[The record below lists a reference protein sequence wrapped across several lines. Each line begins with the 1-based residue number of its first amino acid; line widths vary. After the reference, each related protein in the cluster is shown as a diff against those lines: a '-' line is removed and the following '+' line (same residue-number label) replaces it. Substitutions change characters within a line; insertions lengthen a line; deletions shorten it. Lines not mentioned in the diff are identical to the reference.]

1 MANLA
6 IPHVDK
12 KHVLQNTWYRT
23 TRTRYCNC
31 CNKIIDNGELYQYLF
46 LSDGVKVKA
55 TLNLC
60 LKCGQTS
67 EYAID
72 IPQSDKEWITIKMDE
87 LESYPNEVWKSIDEF
102 DGYEVS
108 NIGRVRSL
116 PRIITLKNGRTERF
130 NGGILSITVNKNCFN
145 RLYVSMRKT
154 GDKKTYK
161 RYVHRLVSQA
171 FIPNPNNYSE
181 INHIDENPNNNKV
194 ENLEWCT
201 RKYNLDYGT
210 RVQRMKEKLATPVL
224 QFDLNGNFIK
234 EYESQSDA
242 ARAIGGTQTSISCCV
257 RGIYDS
263 YKGYKWRYKY
273 E

>member
-12 KHVLQNTWYRT
+12 KHVLQNTWYKT
-23 TRTRYCNC
+23 TLPRFCNC
-31 CNKIIDNGELYQYLF
+31 CNKIIRKGELYQYLF

-60 LKCGQTS
+60 EECGRAS

-72 IPQSDKEWITIKMDE
+72 VPQSDKEWLSVKLEE
-87 LESYPNEVWKSIDEF
+87 LESFPNEEWKPIAEF
-102 DGYEVS
+102 EGYEVS

-116 PRIITLKNGRTERF
+116 PRIITKKNGRTERF
-130 NGGILSITVNKNCFN
+130 NGGMLSITINKKCFN
-145 RLYVSMRKT
+145 RLYVSLRKT

-161 RYVHRLVSQA
+161 RYVHRLVAQA
-171 FIPNPNNYSE
+171 FIPNPNNYKE
-181 INHIDENPNNNKV
+181 INHIDENPNNNNV

-201 RKYNLDYGT
+201 RRYNLDYGT
-210 RVQRMKEKLATPVL
+210 RVKRMKDKLAKPVL
-224 QFDLNGNFIK
+224 QFDMDDNFIK
-234 EYESQSDA
+234 EYDSQSDA
-242 ARAIGGTQTSISCCV
+242 AKAINGCQASISSCM
-257 RGIYDS
+257 RGKADS
-263 YKGYKWRYKY
+263 YKNYKWKYKY

>member
-1 MANLA
+1 MAQLA

-12 KHVLQNTWYRT
+12 KHVLQNIWYRT
-23 TRTRYCNC
+23 TRMRYCNC
-31 CNKIIDNGELYQYLF
+31 CSRVIYKGELYQYLF

-60 LKCGQTS
+60 IECGQAS
-67 EYAID
+67 KYAID
-72 IPQSDKEWITIKMDE
+72 MPQSDKDWLAMKMAE
-87 LESYPNEVWKSIDEF
+87 LESHTNEEWRPIDEF

-130 NGGILSITVNKNCFN
+130 NGGIVSITVNKKCFN
-145 RLYVSMRKT
+145 RLYVSLRKT

-161 RYVHRLVSQA
+161 RYVHRLVAQA
-171 FIPNPNNYSE
+171 FIPNPNNYCE
-181 INHIDENPNNNKV
+181 INHIDENPSNNSV
-194 ENLEWCT
+194 SNLEWCT

-210 RVQRMKEKLATPVL
+210 RVKRMKDKLAKPVL
-224 QFDLNGNFIK
+224 QFEMDGTFVK
-234 EYESQSDA
+234 EYTSQSDA
-242 ARAIGGTQTSISCCV
+242 ARAIGGCQTSISCCM
-257 RGIYDS
+257 RGKIDS
-263 YKGYKWRYKY
+263 YKNYKWRYKY